1 MIHIRYEGGPKD
13 GKTEEVAELRARR
26 MFVPPL
32 LPPSQLIGPRDPAE
46 MMPPPIIYYY
56 AGSDP
61 QHGTGH
67 LYKYYDAEA
76 H

>member
-1 MIHIRYEGGPKD
+1 MIHVRYEGGPHD
-13 GKTEEVAELRARR
+13 GKTEEIDKLTARR
-26 MFVPPL
+26 CFAPPL
-32 LPPSQLIGPRDPAE
+32 QPPDFGKIGPHDPADLVAV
-46 MMPPPIIYYY
+46 IQYFY

-61 QHGTGH
+61 KHKTGH